1 MKEEDFIRNKCG
13 TGNPFKVPEG
23 YFEQF
28 TAQLMSQLPEKD
40 ARPAPAIPLR
50 RTRYWRM
57 ARYAAVAA
65 ICSMAFLGT
74 YYLRIAH
81 SAHESHTAYQATDA
95 TSEKVYMDDVLD
107 FAMVSNHEIALYL
120 TDAY

>member
-40 ARPAPAIPLR
+40 ARPDPAIPLC

-57 ARYAAVAA
+57 ARYAAAAA
-65 ICSMAFLGT
+65 ICGMAFLGT

-81 SAHESHTAYQATDA
+81 SAQESRTAYQATDA